1 MGITVDPDES
11 GYSFENCGD
20 VFESKT
26 ELDGHVEAA
35 HGITPEERSREKD
48 GESRGE

>member
-1 MGITVDPDES
+1 MDMAVDPDES

-48 GESRGE
+48 DGSRGK